1 MYLFRKMILVYSI
14 IKNKKEMLYKY
25 KLISEKKLYK
35 RNNILIT
42 LGNILT
48 IFQLTVFHKIRI

>member
-14 IKNKKEMLYKY
+14 IKNKKEILYKY

>member
-1 MYLFRKMILVYSI
+1 MYIFCKMILVYSI

-25 KLISEKKLYK
+25 KLILEKKLYRK
-35 RNNILIT
+35 NNILIT

>member
-1 MYLFRKMILVYSI
+1 MYIFCKIILVYSI

-25 KLISEKKLYK
+25 KLILEKKLYK
-35 RNNILIT
+35 KNNILLT

-48 IFQLTVFHKIRI
+48 IFQLTVFHEIRI

>member
-1 MYLFRKMILVYSI
+1 MYIFCKMILVYSI

-25 KLISEKKLYK
+25 KLILEKKLYK
-35 RNNILIT
+35 KNNILIT

>member
-1 MYLFRKMILVYSI
+1 MYMFCKMILVYSI

-35 RNNILIT
+35 KNNILIT